1 MLQYVIYS
9 NSKNND
15 QLTIPVLDVNFNH
28 YVMFSRVIKNMKFVI
43 YLNNTWNIRLFKT
56 AVIDWD
62 SNEKKWFSMIDPG
75 WILTVS
81 GSDFYQEN
89 NIEMTDTS
97 LITDH
102 VNLISFT
109 S

>member
-43 YLNNTWNIRLFKT
+43 YLSNT
-56 AVIDWD
+56 
-62 SNEKKWFSMIDPG
+62 
-75 WILTVS
+75 
-81 GSDFYQEN
+81 
-89 NIEMTDTS
+89 
-97 LITDH
+97 
-102 VNLISFT
+102 
-109 S
+109 